1 MVNSVVLMSH
11 SVCYDVMVSLE
22 YEYSAS
28 GYRVDLEE
36 S

>member
-22 YEYSAS
+22 YSVS
-28 GYRVDLEE
+28 RGVMM
-36 S
+36 